1 MLRNYMIKYNISN
14 VNDQMSQELNK
25 FFLKSSPSNSDLLSL
40 DKQLSQMINNKNATN
55 NRNNRNKG
63 NIVPES
69 SITATIN
76 KEKDDQTKK
85 EIVKLPT
92 ILSRSVNM
100 INKRPESRE
109 SGMSGASELSEK
121 YSKPDEKTQHLKI
134 LMKEY
139 NLRKN
144 NSVASPQGLDY
155 ETIVK
160 NEAKLSIEEKQAKEN
175 RKKEEKNLLK
185 KQLEQQ
191 MSEKRLRN
199 EGNFRN
205 SRELDLKEIKSIED
219 YAKVEKEKETY
230 LKSIKMEE
238 KNSLVHILKDEKKR
252 KQQEENKQ
260 KQIDQE
266 TIKKILDEIKAD
278 GAKVNE
284 KKRKD
289 KQHYDNL
296 KSEIDL
302 KKKKEREEL
311 QKEKDFDQ
319 ACFEDN
325 KMMYDKLDHARYL
338 DLTNKGANQYKK
350 YDHYKSQSVE
360 DFRSVKSERSSSVKE
375 ILSERIEDNDEAMLK
390 KLQIENMKKYEELEK
405 KVKMLEEKLEVKNKN
420 ENGQRVKITRQ
431 FNSFIGQNLNRNSSE
446 IKKPNNLKSSGSV
459 ASSNKNNLVI
469 KNIKD
474 SIINRPKPISS
485 SLFTTQIG
493 N

>member
-1 MLRNYMIKYNISN
+1 
-14 VNDQMSQELNK
+14 
-25 FFLKSSPSNSDLLSL
+25 LLSL

-238 KNSLVHILKDEKKR
+238 KNSLVHILKR
-252 KQQEENKQ
+252 
-260 KQIDQE
+260 
-266 TIKKILDEIKAD
+266 
-278 GAKVNE
+278 
-284 KKRKD
+284 
-289 KQHYDNL
+289 
-296 KSEIDL
+296 
-302 KKKKEREEL
+302 
-311 QKEKDFDQ
+311 
-319 ACFEDN
+319 
-325 KMMYDKLDHARYL
+325 
-338 DLTNKGANQYKK
+338 
-350 YDHYKSQSVE
+350 
-360 DFRSVKSERSSSVKE
+360 
-375 ILSERIEDNDEAMLK
+375 
-390 KLQIENMKKYEELEK
+390 
-405 KVKMLEEKLEVKNKN
+405 
-420 ENGQRVKITRQ
+420 
-431 FNSFIGQNLNRNSSE
+431 
-446 IKKPNNLKSSGSV
+446 
-459 ASSNKNNLVI
+459 
-469 KNIKD
+469 
-474 SIINRPKPISS
+474 
-485 SLFTTQIG
+485 
-493 N
+493 